1 MNGLYA
7 GHNWENFKES
17 PWTNTVPPP
26 PGERWKMTACVC
38 SLINEPDE
46 VNFPHAGLEMN
57 NLRPMPSGKVRHSI
71 YEPQSHNHSPKHRA
85 MKSLLHAATLTIAI
99 LATGLACRAQ
109 NVYSI
114 NGVVEGTFLAAKH
127 RPDEIA
133 IWGCRDGS
141 GAQASRVEWYVSTN
155 ALAKQPRWDGLSA
168 EVPLSAR
175 KACALALPLVRERL
189 PHVRS
194 WAVESILLR
203 KPYLGEPEV
212 YPDVWYYEI
221 HFKPRSPQDPAEKEY
236 DTRHC
241 AATQIVLLDGTVLP
255 QTVLKRK

>member
-1 MNGLYA
+1 LDHLTSRRMI
-7 GHNWENFKES
+7 S
-17 PWTNTVPPP
+17 
-26 PGERWKMTACVC
+26 
-38 SLINEPDE
+38 EPRL
-46 VNFPHAGLEMN
+46 VVN
-57 NLRPMPSGKVRHSI
+57 NLQQIGRRISGTRSPNRRVDVAIGNAMGMSNLGINSRAWLQKWITDQPSL
-71 YEPQSHNHSPKHRA
+71 NHSYPKLRA
-85 MKSLLHAATLTIAI
+85 MKSLFHAGTLTTAI
-99 LATGLACRAQ
+99 LAAGVACRAQ

-114 NGVVEGTFLAAKH
+114 NGVVEGTFLAAQH

-175 KACALALPLVRERL
+175 KACGLALPLVRERL
-189 PHVRS
+189 PRVKS

-203 KPYLGEPEV
+203 KPYVGEPEV

-221 HFKPRSPQDPAEKEY
+221 HFKPSASRDPAKKEY

-241 AATQIVLLDGTVLP
+241 GATQIVLLDGTVVP